1 MKVKKL
7 VTTLGR
13 VLLLPFLFVAA
24 AIAIPLL
31 LIYGLLDIGKSEEKR
46 EAEYYSQFL

>member
-31 LIYGLLDIGKSEEKR
+31 LFYGLLDIGKSEEQR

>member
-1 MKVKKL
+1 MKYEKL

-24 AIAIPLL
+24 AIASPLL
-31 LIYGLLDIGKSEEKR
+31 LIYGLLDIGMIEERR